1 MGPFAH
7 RRAAAAAA
15 YKKIHYVRRPI
26 ITCEM
31 PSWLLY
37 FFFNIINGVYFNI
50 IIRVHRVQR
59 TGAEKIN

>member
-1 MGPFAH
+1 MGPL
-7 RRAAAAAA
+7 RNGVLLLLDAA

-50 IIRVHRVQR
+50 IIRVQR
-59 TGAEKIN
+59 TGADKIN